1 MNLTFPRYAV
11 HVGTTRPNRK
21 VERMIGWKRVFAI
34 GAAACIIAGAS
45 ISSNAAASSADTEEA
60 GKASA
65 IAQWKQWVK
74 EHVKPIAGGVVNFDK
89 DRNAAERFKD
99 LQFLKPLLQHKRLI
113 SLGEA
118 SHGAAEYNSVK
129 VRLVQFLHEQL
140 GYDVLAFESNLGEA
154 TAAFVQARNH
164 TPAEMMKN
172 SIFGVWQVEENLP
185 LFEYIVEQ
193 SKTTRPLILTGIDVQ
208 GTTEPF
214 ITFMEK
220 WFAHAD
226 KSKAVSF
233 VQTERWY
240 LKVHTYND
248 MERFNR
254 EQPQLIAKYRLFQMF
269 LRENKAK
276 LQAVYPEHPEL
287 VSVMERVLQNRIDM
301 LETYCGRMVKLFA
314 GIEPERQM
322 KEASYIRDQ
331 QMASNA
337 AWLAEQLYPDKKIIV
352 WGHNYHVRKHNST
365 MVTEH
370 NGFGF
375 DNNPYPTMGEM
386 LPFSLRKDNYVIG
399 LYAYQGSSSK
409 NSKET
414 ERISQPHNEG
424 SIEELLKAGD
434 HAYQFLDLMQVKLDP
449 RTSWLFTPRIAKAW
463 GMLEETMIVREQY
476 DGILFVDTIH
486 PSQRMAQ

>member
-1 MNLTFPRYAV
+1 
-11 HVGTTRPNRK
+11 
-21 VERMIGWKRVFAI
+21 MIGWKRALAI
-34 GAAACIIAGAS
+34 GAAACLIAGAS
-45 ISSNAAASSADTEEA
+45 ISSNAEASSADTEEV
-60 GKASA
+60 GKASVSVH
-65 IAQWKQWVK
+65 WKQWVK
-74 EHVKPIAGGVVNFDK
+74 EHVKPIAGGVEIFDK
-89 DRNAAERFKD
+89 DLSAADRFKD
-99 LQFLKPLLQHKRLI
+99 LQFLKPLLQHKRMV

-193 SKTTRPLILTGIDVQ
+193 SKTARPLILTGMDVQ

-214 ITFMEK
+214 ITFTEK
-220 WFAHAD
+220 WFAHVD
-226 KSKAVSF
+226 NSKAESF
-233 VQTERWY
+233 AQTERWY
-240 LKVHTYND
+240 LKVHAYSD
-248 MERFNR
+248 MDRFNR
-254 EQPQLIAKYRLFQMF
+254 EQPQLIAKYRLFQTF
-269 LRENKAK
+269 LRENKVK

-322 KEASYIRDQ
+322 KEASFIRDQ

-337 AWLAEQLYPDKKIIV
+337 SWLAEQLYPDKKIII

-386 LPFSLRKDNYVIG
+386 LPFSLRGFHSPVI
-399 LYAYQGSSSK
+399 SSCPLHL
-409 NSKET
+409 
-414 ERISQPHNEG
+414 RYRLFSQ
-424 SIEELLKAGD
+424 S
-434 HAYQFLDLMQVKLDP
+434 
-449 RTSWLFTPRIAKAW
+449 
-463 GMLEETMIVREQY
+463 
-476 DGILFVDTIH
+476 
-486 PSQRMAQ
+486 